1 MKNKRTRWDLLIG
14 TQRPLKISKI
24 KKNIANLI
32 IYASQN
38 LTFTL
43 VTESPVKVYKI
54 ASQESKIKTYIRHCS
69 E

>member
-1 MKNKRTRWDLLIG
+1 MGSLDWDTG
-14 TQRPLKISKI
+14 PLKISKI

-43 VTESPVKVYKI
+43 VTESPIKVYKI
-54 ASQESKIKTYIRHCS
+54 AGQEFKIKTYIRHCS